1 MLIRYSVEN
10 FLSFNKMQSI
20 SFAASQGTRH
30 KDHLITV
37 KENKLLRCGVIFGA
51 NASGKSNLIKSID
64 FALKVIINGLEKID
78 LNNKY
83 FKINKSNYKKPGIFQ
98 FDLAIDNELYSY
110 GIAISYENKMIL
122 SEWLYTGK
130 NLDICIFNRNLDK
143 NFYTISSDLK
153 LNKDDNQRF
162 TIYCED
168 YKNSS
173 NNSIN
178 KRLFL
183 TDIAT
188 RTSKDSLFFKHFINV
203 FHELNKIIILFP
215 DSRYIQLGDVAKNSS
230 LKQLFEKFLLCFDT
244 GIDSVVNQKV
254 EFEKIFN
261 DINDEQLE
269 KIKNDIS
276 NKLHHKNNLN
286 VRLNDDVMSL
296 NMDATGRILVSKMLL
311 NHGNNDNLFECSEE
325 SDGTQRLF
333 DLIPLFF
340 KENQDQLIIIDE
352 IDRSLH
358 NKLSRRFLELYFQFA
373 TNSNSQMLVTTHETS
388 LMDLDLLRQDEIWF
402 IERDNDH
409 SSHLYSLNKF
419 KERYDKSVEKEY
431 LLGKYGAVP
440 VFIQFTNEDK

>member
-1 MLIRYSVEN
+1 
-10 FLSFNKMQSI
+10 
-20 SFAASQGTRH
+20 
-30 KDHLITV
+30 
-37 KENKLLRCGVIFGA
+37 
-51 NASGKSNLIKSID
+51 
-64 FALKVIINGLEKID
+64 
-78 LNNKY
+78 
-83 FKINKSNYKKPGIFQ
+83 
-98 FDLAIDNELYSY
+98 
-110 GIAISYENKMIL
+110 MIL
-122 SEWLYTGK
+122 SEWLYCGK
-130 NLDICIFNRNLDK
+130 NLDICIFNRNFTK
-143 NFYTISSDLK
+143 NSYIIKSDIK
-153 LNKDDNQRF
+153 LNNKDNQRF

-168 YKNSS
+168 YKNS
-173 NNSIN
+173 NNNTIN

-188 RTSKDSLFFKHFINV
+188 RTSKESQFFKNYINV
-203 FHELNKIIILFP
+203 FQELNNIIILFP
-215 DSRYIQLGDVAKNSS
+215 DSRYIPLGNVAKNLS

-244 GIDSVVNQKV
+244 GINSVVNQKV
-254 EFEKIFN
+254 EFDKIFN

-276 NKLHHKNNLN
+276 NKLHQQNNLN

-296 NMDATGRILVSKMLL
+296 NLDETGKILVSKMLL

-340 KENQDQLIIIDE
+340 KENQEQLIIIDE

-358 NKLSRRFLELYFQFA
+358 NKLSRKFLELYFQFA

-409 SSHLYSLNKF
+409 SSNLYSLNKF
-419 KERYDKSVEKEY
+419 KERYDKIVEKEY
-431 LLGKYGAVP
+431 LLGKYGAIP
-440 VFIQFTNEDK
+440 VFTQFTNEEK